1 MKKLSHSLVFR
12 SCLCLMAVLALTV
25 VVACKKETPK
35 PPAQKQAEKVQVAP
49 KASTAPA
56 AAVKEE
62 KAAEV
67 ESYAYNPKGRRDPFL
82 SIIEASK
89 RERESEKKKKSL
101 KPSEAYDVAD
111 VRVIA
116 IARDR
121 KNYYAMIQ
129 LPDKKYFTVKEGMT
143 LGVHGGKII
152 KIDDRG
158 VLVREFLKDYKGEV
172 QPKDTTLRL
181 RKEEGE

>member
-1 MKKLSHSLVFR
+1 MSLILTF
-12 SCLCLMAVLALTV
+12 ALILTL
-25 VVACKKETPK
+25 VVACKKESPK
-35 PPAQKQAEKVQVAP
+35 PAVQQQAQKVQVAP
-49 KASTAPA
+49 KAAPA
-56 AAVKEE
+56 PAPAVKEE
-62 KAAEV
+62 KAAET
-67 ESYAYNPKGRRDPFL
+67 ETYAYNPKGRRDPFL

-101 KPSEAYDVAD
+101 KPSETYDVAD
-111 VRVIA
+111 IKVIA

-121 KNYYAMIQ
+121 NNYYAMIQ

-152 KIDDRG
+152 KINEG
-158 VLVREFLKDYKGEV
+158 GLVVREFIRDYKGEM
-172 QPKDTTLRL
+172 QTKDTTLRL